1 MRCADLNLN
10 SLAIAPL
17 WAVKLEYATYCHYV
31 HRPQFNMSGEA
42 GTRKQADGISGLRIE
57 QVSGAVE
64 GSPNG

>member
-1 MRCADLNLN
+1 MYF
-10 SLAIAPL
+10 LAIASL
-17 WAVKLEYATYCHYV
+17 WGVKLEYAIYCHYV